1 MAVFDADA
9 EATALAARFA
19 PGVVTPPAGY
29 TNIRTSTADL
39 PQTITKVP
47 IVLIFPDTG
56 AFDTGGGSR
65 AGLHRYLVRFY
76 FGLARNLARE
86 TNGCRK
92 WLTVLVNQ
100 LKTGGAV
107 QLSGVADNCE
117 VADWRIGVLPYAGKD
132 YSGIELGVNVTTSE
146 GWLPS

>member
-1 MAVFDADA
+1 MDVDAIS
-9 EATALAARFA
+9 TALAARFA
-19 PGVVTPPAGY
+19 PAQVTPPAGY
-29 TNIRTSTADL
+29 TNVRKATAEL
-39 PQTITKVP
+39 PQGLSMMPV
-47 IVLIFPDTG
+47 VLVFPASG
-56 AFDTGGGSR
+56 ALDTGGGTR
-65 AGLHRYLVRFY
+65 AGLHRFEIRFY

-92 WLTVLVNQ
+92 WLTVLLDQ

-107 QLSGVADNCE
+107 QLGGVVQNAE
-117 VADWRIGVLPYAGKD
+117 VADWTIGRMEYQGKV